1 MLPVFAIC
9 DCVTAKQITP
19 SHSPFHERFPRNIIF
34 LTQWTDLSDPGWL
47 VMNGNNWMRGF
58 GGIVPSPRRRL
69 NAKWSSSSTSSN
81 NSSSTRKISSTSR
94 EIYTQPTTLTELT
107 MSEINGEV
115 FIWVTSSQVP
125 SNQSPGGCIACT
137 GFLSFS
143 FFATFFDGF
152 YLWACFHGLPP
163 STQSPGCNESVALIF
178 THFPSRG
185 AGSPFYQPN
194 HLITESRFPL
204 ALELEIPSHMAILSN
219 CLGSLGFSIF
229 SLCITASITV
239 THPWR

>member
-1 MLPVFAIC
+1 
-9 DCVTAKQITP
+9 
-19 SHSPFHERFPRNIIF
+19 
-34 LTQWTDLSDPGWL
+34 
-47 VMNGNNWMRGF
+47 MNGNNWMRGF
-58 GGIVPSPRRRL
+58 GGIGGFVPSPRRRL
-69 NAKWSSSSTSSN
+69 NAKWSSRST
-81 NSSSTRKISSTSR
+81 SSSTRKISSTSR

-163 STQSPGCNESVALIF
+163 STQSPGCFALNRLHWFSLISPREELGVLSINPITWSTRADSPWHWNWRYPHRWRF
-178 THFPSRG
+178 FPIVWDSLSLLFAILQALQGRM
-185 AGSPFYQPN
+185 SDKSMKVIYFLKNVPKKC
-194 HLITESRFPL
+194 
-204 ALELEIPSHMAILSN
+204 LELQN
-219 CLGSLGFSIF
+219 
-229 SLCITASITV
+229 
-239 THPWR
+239 

>member
-1 MLPVFAIC
+1 
-9 DCVTAKQITP
+9 
-19 SHSPFHERFPRNIIF
+19 
-34 LTQWTDLSDPGWL
+34 
-47 VMNGNNWMRGF
+47 MNGNNWMRGF
-58 GGIVPSPRRRL
+58 GGIGGFVPSPRRRL
-69 NAKWSSSSTSSN
+69 NAKWSSSSSTSSN

-115 FIWVTSSQVP
+115 FIGVNSSQVP

-137 GFLSFS
+137 GFLSLIFIFCDFFRLLLFVSLFS
-143 FFATFFDGF
+143 
-152 YLWACFHGLPP
+152 WAPP
-163 STQSPGCNESVALIF
+163 INPINWMLCIESVALIF

-194 HLITESRFPL
+194 HLINESRFPL

-239 THPWR
+239 THP